1 MRGVIES
8 TRMFPDINLKSVMI
22 IESPF
27 RCETITTPDQ
37 DTKTSLD
44 LDHGWSVVVWN
55 DPINLMDY
63 VVYVFQ
69 KVLHMNKAQA
79 TKHMKEVHERGKS
92 LVAHENHEKAEH
104 LVHQLQSYGL
114 KATLQAL

>member
-1 MRGVIES
+1 MSCLDIRGA
-8 TRMFPDINLKSVMI
+8 
-22 IESPF
+22 
-27 RCETITTPDQ
+27 TITTPDLQ
-37 DTKTSLD
+37 TESLSEF
-44 LDHGWSVVVWN
+44 DHGWSVVVWN

-69 KVLHMNKAQA
+69 KVLHMSQSQA
-79 TKHMKEVHERGKS
+79 TKHMMEVHQNGKS

-114 KATLQAL
+114 TATLQSL

>member
-1 MRGVIES
+1 
-8 TRMFPDINLKSVMI
+8 MI
-22 IESPF
+22 QIPIRSA
-27 RCETITTPDQ
+27 TITTPDAE
-37 DTKTSLD
+37 TVTAVE

-69 KVLHMNKAQA
+69 KVLHMSKSQA
-79 TKHMKEVHERGKS
+79 TKHMMEVHNLGKS
-92 LVAHENHEKAEH
+92 LVAHENREKAEH

>member
-1 MRGVIES
+1 M
-8 TRMFPDINLKSVMI
+8 TDLKIRSATV
-22 IESPF
+22 
-27 RCETITTPDQ
+27 TTPDVETQ
-37 DTKTSLD
+37 VSIE

-69 KVLHMNKAQA
+69 KVLHMNKSQA
-79 TKHMKEVHERGKS
+79 TKHMMEVHQHGKS
-92 LVAHENHEKAEH
+92 LVAHENKEKAEH
-104 LVHQLQSYGL
+104 LVHQLQAYGL